1 MKRFIAVL
9 SIITMVLLL
18 FSSCGSKA
26 IPEDTMQYT
35 TLPST
40 TEPEQTVPE
49 SSTQQDG
56 FVPVNKDGVIEL
68 KGAGGRCFHPCYDKS
83 YYERYILVFKN
94 VDTTIPKIKKEAT
107 IGIYTNN
114 YESILLLPVDVSSPK
129 YTVNMNF
136 YRLNKELVETRPS
149 IFWSYGS
156 QYTTMP
162 DFSGRYAPISEC
174 NGIDLET
181 FINKNSEYFYHMR
194 DISSHDGYKLLT
206 AQKNQQFEFGG
217 YVGTKWESFIAK
229 ADIEYYKIDA
239 YSDDNENK
247 EIPVEKTKN
256 GYFTVDFSNLKPG
269 FYYILEYDCFVEL
282 V

>member
-1 MKRFIAVL
+1 MLFVILVSMLFL
-9 SIITMVLLL
+9 SA
-18 FSSCGSKA
+18 CDSKTV
-26 IPEDTMQYT
+26 PEDTMQYT

-40 TEPEQTVPE
+40 TEPEQTVSE
-49 SSTQQDG
+49 SSAQQDG

-68 KGAGGRCFHPCYDKS
+68 KEASGRCFHPCYDKS
-83 YYERYILVFKN
+83 YDERYILVFKN
-94 VDTTIPKIKKEAT
+94 VDTTIPKIKKEET

-114 YESILLLPVDVSSPK
+114 YESIWMLPVDVSSPK

-136 YRLNKELVETRPS
+136 YREERVGACPS
-149 IFWSYGS
+149 IFWSDGTI
-156 QYTTMP
+156 YTTMP
-162 DFSGRYAPISEC
+162 DFSGHYAPISEC

-181 FINKNSEYFYHMR
+181 FINKNSEYFYHIR
-194 DISSHDGYKLLT
+194 NLSSDGYKLLI

-239 YSDDNENK
+239 YSDDSECK
-247 EIPVEKTKN
+247 KIPVEKTKN

-269 FYYILEYDCFVEL
+269 FYYIVEYSSFVEL